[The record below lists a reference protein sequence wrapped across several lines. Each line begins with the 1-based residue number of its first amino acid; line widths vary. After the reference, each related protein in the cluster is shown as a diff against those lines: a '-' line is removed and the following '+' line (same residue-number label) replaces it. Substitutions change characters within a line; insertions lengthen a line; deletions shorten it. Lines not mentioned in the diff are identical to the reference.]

1 MNIGIV
7 GLGLIGGS
15 LAKAYKKAGATVL
28 GSDQNN
34 LTTEFAKM
42 AEAIDGELD
51 EAHFSKCDVIFIAIT
66 PVEAIKWMEQN
77 APRLSRETIIIDC
90 CGTKRNV
97 CKAGYDMARRYGI
110 NYLGGHPMAGTHN
123 SGFKYATPTMFHNA
137 PMVLVPADHND
148 IDLLS
153 RVKKLLAPAGFGRF
167 SITTAE
173 QHDEMIAFTSQLAHV
188 VSNAYIKSPTAEL
201 HKGFSAGS
209 YKDMTRVAW
218 LAPEMW
224 AELFLENKDF
234 LMAELDTLMANL
246 RQYQDAMVH
255 NDLPGLVRLLD
266 EGRKRKEEVD
276 GR

>member
-110 NYLGGHPMAGTHN
+110 NYLGGHPMAGKEKG
-123 SGFKYATPTMFHNA
+123 GFKHSSADLFDDAPLRKNTTKSSPSHHRCPTLFPTDLSKAKLQFCTIRIWSQPEATRI
-137 PMVLVPADHND
+137 L
-148 IDLLS
+148 
-153 RVKKLLAPAGFGRF
+153 
-167 SITTAE
+167 
-173 QHDEMIAFTSQLAHV
+173 
-188 VSNAYIKSPTAEL
+188 
-201 HKGFSAGS
+201 
-209 YKDMTRVAW
+209 
-218 LAPEMW
+218 PE
-224 AELFLENKDF
+224 
-234 LMAELDTLMANL
+234 
-246 RQYQDAMVH
+246 
-255 NDLPGLVRLLD
+255 
-266 EGRKRKEEVD
+266 
-276 GR
+276 